1 MNEQVFGLD
10 VSMDH
15 VLAMAVFDGL
25 EQLIDVLADQHLI
38 DTVRVLLEDL
48 EQVLLEVLKDQI
60 QAVAPK
66 QENQSESDEFKKQ
79 YCHRCEISTS
89 MKDRK

>member
-1 MNEQVFGLD
+1 MNEQVFRLD
-10 VSMDH
+10 VSVDYI
-15 VLAMAVFDGL
+15 LAMAVLDGL
-25 EQLIDVLADQHLI
+25 EQLIDVLADQYLI

-66 QENQSESDEFKKQ
+66 FDKEDNQSELDELF
-79 YCHRCEISTS
+79 
-89 MKDRK
+89 

>member
-1 MNEQVFGLD
+1 MDEQVFGLD
-10 VSMDH
+10 VSVDN
-15 VLAMAVFDGL
+15 VLAMTVLDGL

-79 YCHRCEISTS
+79 Y
-89 MKDRK
+89 

>member
-1 MNEQVFGLD
+1 MDEQVFGLD

-15 VLAMAVFDGL
+15 IFAMAVFDGL
-25 EQLIDVLADQHLI
+25 EQLIDVLADQYLI

-60 QAVAPK
+60 QAVAPTFDK
-66 QENQSESDEFKKQ
+66 GDNQSELDEF
-79 YCHRCEISTS
+79 
-89 MKDRK
+89 